1 MPLLAWTMLLTLKGS
16 NILPRNFL
24 LRYESSTINTFTFGL
39 GRGGNSSAFL
49 AGEFLTFIAPPD
61 PPPGPPPGPLRD
73 TPVALERE
81 EEAEGGTEVEEEEGK
96 SEGEVESL
104 RALIACWTFDDSKNI
119 PGDDSLGSLWPCP

>member
-39 GRGGNSSAFL
+39 GRGGNSSPFL
-49 AGEFLTFIAPPD
+49 AGEFLIFIAPPGPL
-61 PPPGPPPGPLRD
+61 PPPPIPL
-73 TPVALERE
+73 PVALERDE
-81 EEAEGGTEVEEEEGK
+81 AAEGGTEVEEEEGK

-104 RALIACWTFDDSKNI
+104 RALIACCTLDDSKNV
-119 PGDDSLGSLWPCP
+119 PGDDSLDSLHPWP